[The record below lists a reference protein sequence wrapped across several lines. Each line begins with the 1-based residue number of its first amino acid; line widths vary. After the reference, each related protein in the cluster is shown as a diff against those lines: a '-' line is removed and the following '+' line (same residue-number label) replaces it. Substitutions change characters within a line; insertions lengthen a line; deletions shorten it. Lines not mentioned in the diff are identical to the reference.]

1 MEGFPRPE
9 PDNAVKQQIIDLFQQ
24 SIADLCA
31 SGELPADLEP
41 KITLGRT
48 KDASHGDFACNVAM
62 TLAKPAGKP
71 PRAIAE
77 AIVGALPASNVIDKV
92 EIAGPGFINIFLAT
106 DAITAVVDRV
116 LQAGKQYG
124 HSETGTGTRVQL
136 EFVSAN
142 PTGPLHV
149 GHGRGAAYGSAVA
162 SIMRTAGYDVECEY
176 YINDA
181 GRQMDIL
188 ATSVWLRYLAKGGAE
203 FDFPSNGYKGEY
215 IHGIAEHL
223 RADRDEELM
232 VKAAQLMADIPTD
245 EPAGGDKEAHIDGLV
260 TRAKLLLGEANYEDV
275 FALAL
280 GTILGDIR
288 EDLQQ
293 FGVEFDVWFSE
304 RSLFDSGE
312 VGAALKGLEER
323 GHIFEENGAQWFRAT
338 DFNDDK
344 DRVVRRD
351 NGATTY
357 FASDIAY
364 VRNKLERGFD
374 KVIYIFGADH
384 HGYVPRMKGMATAQ
398 GLDADKLEFPLIQF
412 AVLYRGGKQVQMS
425 TRSGQFVTLRELRD
439 EVGPDAA
446 RYFYLMRRHESH
458 MDFDLDLAKS
468 QSNDNPVYY
477 VQYAHARICQVFRQ
491 LESKE
496 LQHDQANGS
505 KNSVRLIEKH
515 ESALLESLAH
525 YPEVIETAARNRE
538 PHLITNYL
546 RDLASAFH
554 TYYNAHHFLID
565 DADLRDAR
573 LNLCLAVRQTLANA
587 LGVIGVNAPSEM

>member
-1 MEGFPRPE
+1 M
-9 PDNAVKQQIIDLFQQ
+9 KQHIINLIHQ
-24 SIADLCA
+24 SILDL
-31 SGELPADLEP
+31 SSRGNLPCDLDP
-41 KITLGRT
+41 KIVLGRT
-48 KDASHGDFACNVAM
+48 KDVSHGDFSCNIAM
-62 TLAKPAGKP
+62 ALAKPVGKP
-71 PRAIAE
+71 PRAIADM
-77 AIVGALPASNVIDKV
+77 IVTALPDSPLISKV
-92 EIAGPGFINIFLAT
+92 EIADPGFINIFLAT
-106 DAITAVVDRV
+106 NAITAVVDNV
-116 LQAGKQYG
+116 LAAGDDYG
-124 HSETGTGTRVQL
+124 RSTTGAGVRIQL

-162 SIMRTAGYDVECEY
+162 SIMRAAGYDVECEY

-188 ATSVWLRYLAKGGAE
+188 ATSVWLRYLAKGGMD
-203 FDFPSNGYKGEY
+203 FDFPSNGYQGEY
-215 IHGIAEHL
+215 ILEIADHL
-223 RADRDEELM
+223 HTDRGTDLM
-232 VKAAQLMADIPTD
+232 VQADQLMTDIPVD
-245 EPAGGDKEAHIDGLV
+245 APAGGDKEAHIDGLI
-260 TRAKLLLGEANYEDV
+260 TRAKLLLGSTNYEDV

-293 FGVEFDVWFSE
+293 FGVEYDSWFSE

-312 VGAALKGLEER
+312 VDSALNNLEER
-323 GHIFEENGAQWFRAT
+323 GHIFEEDGAQWFRST
-338 DFNDDK
+338 NFNDDK

-364 VRNKLERGFD
+364 VSNKLNRGFD
-374 KVIYIFGADH
+374 KAIYIFGADH
-384 HGYVPRMKGMATAQ
+384 HGYVPRMRGMATAQ

-412 AVLYRGGKQVQMS
+412 AVLYRDGKQVQMS
-425 TRSGQFVTLRELRD
+425 TRSGQFVTLRELRK

-446 RYFYLMRRHESH
+446 RYFYLMRRYESH

-477 VQYAHARICQVFRQ
+477 VQYAHARICQVFKQ

-496 LQHDQANGS
+496 LQHDRSNGS
-505 KNSVRLIEKH
+505 RNSVRLTETH
-515 ESALLESLAH
+515 ECALLESLAH

-554 TYYNAHHFLID
+554 TYYNAHHFLIED
-565 DADLRDAR
+565 HDLRDAR
-573 LNLCLAVRQTLANA
+573 LNLCLAVRQTLTNA
-587 LGVIGVNAPSEM
+587 LDVLGISAPSEM

>member
-1 MEGFPRPE
+1 M
-9 PDNAVKQQIIDLFQQ
+9 KQQIIDLFQH
-24 SIADLCA
+24 SLNTLIDK
-31 SGELPADLEP
+31 GELPADLTP

-48 KDASHGDFACNVAM
+48 KDASHGDFACNLAM
-62 TLAKPAGKP
+62 MLAKPAGKP
-71 PRAIAE
+71 PRAVAE
-77 AIVGALPASNVIDKV
+77 AIVAALPASPAVDKV
-92 EIAGPGFINIFLAT
+92 EIAGPGFINVFLAT
-106 DAITAVVDRV
+106 DAVTAVVQRV
-116 LQAGKQYG
+116 LDAGEQYG
-124 HSETGTGTRVQL
+124 RSETGKGQKIQL

-162 SIMRTAGYDVECEY
+162 SIMRNAGYQVECEY
-176 YINDA
+176 YVNDA

-188 ATSVWLRYLAKGGAE
+188 ATSVWLRYLAQGE
-203 FDFPSNGYKGEY
+203 VIFDFPSNGYKGEY
-215 IHGIAEHL
+215 IKGIAEHL
-223 RADRDEELM
+223 RSDRSEELM
-232 VKAAQLMADIPTD
+232 VQPGQLLADLPAD
-245 EPAGGDKEAHIDGLV
+245 EPQGGDKEQYIDALV
-260 TRAKLLLGEANYEDV
+260 ARAKLLLGAANYEDV
-275 FALAL
+275 FGLAL

-288 EDLQQ
+288 QDLEE

-312 VGAALKGLEER
+312 VDKALEGLKSR
-323 GHIFEENGAQWFRAT
+323 GHLFEEKGAQWFRAT

-364 VRNKLERGFD
+364 VRNKMDRGFD
-374 KVIYIFGADH
+374 HVMYIFGADH

-425 TRSGQFVTLRELRD
+425 TRSGQFVTLRELRK
-439 EVGPDAA
+439 EVGVDAA

-496 LQHDQANGS
+496 LQHDRENGS
-505 KNSVRLIEKH
+505 KNIGRLTETH
-515 ESALLESLAH
+515 ESALLESIAH

-565 DADLRDAR
+565 DQDLRDAR
-573 LNLCLAVRQTLANA
+573 LNLCLAVKQTLTNA
-587 LGVIGVNAPSEM
+587 LAVIGVNAPSEM

>member
-1 MEGFPRPE
+1 
-9 PDNAVKQQIIDLFQQ
+9 VKQHIIDLFQTCI
-24 SIADLCA
+24 SDLSA
-31 SGELPADLEP
+31 RGELPEGLEP
-41 KITLGRT
+41 NIALSRT
-48 KDASHGDFACNVAM
+48 KDASHGDLACNVAM
-62 TLAKPAGKP
+62 TLAKAVGKP

-77 AIVGALPASNVIDKV
+77 IIVNGFPENPAIRSL

-106 DAITAVVDRV
+106 DAVTAVIDRV
-116 LQAGKQYG
+116 LSAGEDYG
-124 HSETGTGTRVQL
+124 RSTVGAGEKIQL

-162 SIMRTAGYDVECEY
+162 SILRATGYDVQCEY

-188 ATSVWLRYLAKGGAE
+188 ATSVWLRYLAAGGVAL
-203 FDFPSNGYKGEY
+203 DFPSNGYKGEY
-215 IHGIAEHL
+215 IIGIAEHL
-223 RADRDEELM
+223 RAEHGEALM
-232 VKAAQLMADIPTD
+232 VQTAQLCEDIPAD
-245 EPAGGDKEAHIDGLV
+245 EPAGGDKEVHIDALIA
-260 TRAKLLLGEANYEDV
+260 RAKLLLGNTNYEEV
-275 FALAL
+275 FSLAL

-288 EDLQQ
+288 EDLHQ
-293 FGVEFDVWFSE
+293 FGAEFDVWFSE

-312 VGAALKGLEER
+312 VNQALDALTER
-323 GHIFEENGAQWFRAT
+323 GHVFEEGGAQWFRAT
-338 DFNDDK
+338 EFNDDK

-364 VRNKLERGFD
+364 IRNKLNRGFD

-384 HGYVPRMKGMATAQ
+384 HGYVPRMKGMTEAQ
-398 GLDADKLEFPLIQF
+398 GLDVEKLEFPLIQF
-412 AVLYRGGKQVQMS
+412 AVLYRGGEQVQMS
-425 TRSGQFVTLRELRD
+425 TRSGQFVTLRALRE
-439 EVGPDAA
+439 EVGKDAA

-491 LESKE
+491 LESKSM
-496 LQHDQANGS
+496 QHDQANGS
-505 KNSVRLIEKH
+505 AHCGRLTESH
-515 ESALLESLAH
+515 ERTLLELLAH
-525 YPEVIETAARNRE
+525 YPEVVTSAAHSRE

-546 RDLASAFH
+546 RELASAFH
-554 TYYNAHHFLID
+554 TYYNAHHFLIED
-565 DADLRDAR
+565 SDLRDAR
-573 LNLCLAVRQTLANA
+573 LNLCAAVRQTLSNA
-587 LGVIGVNAPSEM
+587 LGIIGVNSPSEM